1 MAMSELIPIVIVS
14 GYLGA
19 GKTTFLREA
28 IPQLIGSP
36 RPPYVILNDFSNAE
50 VDSALLREVAPEV
63 EAISG
68 GCICCHSSHT
78 LIGQLEK
85 IPPELNAIVFIEANG
100 TTDPFPLIELLTLD
114 TALIKRFGPVY
125 QITVI
130 NESRWQKRL
139 FGWDK
144 KIERA
149 QAATA
154 SHLLTNRSEKASLKQ
169 QLRVKTDLQ
178 SSNPNA
184 VRTTATGFIAEIL
197 AISSD
202 SVAALNPAEP
212 IGHAHHHLALRLDL
226 PPMREDILVRWLLSF
241 PPEVLRI
248 KGVTRLIDDPAD
260 DACFF
265 QRTDDEWGNPSI
277 IKTFMPEGAEPCAV
291 FIGNGM
297 NETKI
302 RNSVGNFLYQSVEAV
317 PSASNGI
324 PSIGNFQANR
334 CK

>member
-1 MAMSELIPIVIVS
+1 MSDRIPIVIVA

-19 GKTTFLREA
+19 GKTTFLREI
-28 IPQLIGSP
+28 IPQLVGSSLVP
-36 RPPYVILNDFSNAE
+36 FVILNDFAGAE
-50 VDSALLREVAPEV
+50 VDAALLRKVAPQV
-63 EAISG
+63 DALSG
-68 GCICCHSSHT
+68 GCICCDSSIS
-78 LIGQLEK
+78 LIENLGK
-85 IPPELNAIVFIEANG
+85 IPTEISAIVFIEANG

-178 SSNPNA
+178 SSNPHA
-184 VRTTATGFIAEIL
+184 IRTTAAGFIAEIL

-202 SVAALNPAEP
+202 SAVALNPAEP

-248 KGVTRLIDDPAD
+248 KGVTRLIDDPTD

-317 PSASNGI
+317 PSASNEI
-324 PSIGNFQANR
+324 PSIGNFLANR

>member
-1 MAMSELIPIVIVS
+1 MSERLPIVIVS

-19 GKTTFLREA
+19 GKTTFLREI
-28 IPQLIGSP
+28 IPQLVHSP
-36 RPPYVILNDFSNAE
+36 RPPYVILNDFLNAE

-63 EAISG
+63 SPVSG
-68 GCICCHSSHT
+68 ACICCDSSAS
-78 LIGQLEK
+78 LIQELER
-85 IPPELNAIVFIEANG
+85 IPVDSNPIIFIEANG

-114 TALIKRFGPVY
+114 TALAERFGPVY

-130 NESRWQKRL
+130 NESRWQKR
-139 FGWDK
+139 FFSWDK

-169 QLRVKTDLQ
+169 QARVMADLE
-178 SSNPNA
+178 SLNPNA
-184 VRTTATGFIAEIL
+184 TRTTVTDFITELL
-197 AISSD
+197 AISSE
-202 SVAALNPAEP
+202 STIRLNSAEP

-248 KGVTRLIDDPAD
+248 KGLVRLIDDPTD

-265 QRTDDEWGNPSI
+265 QRTDDEWGNPSL

-297 NETKI
+297 DEAKI
-302 RNSVGNFLYQSVEAV
+302 RKSLESFSYHSSPPSQTEAR
-317 PSASNGI
+317 GI
-324 PSIGNFQANR
+324 PSIAAFLANR

>member
-1 MAMSELIPIVIVS
+1 MSERTPIVIIS

-19 GKTTFLREA
+19 GKTSFLREI
-28 IPQLIGSP
+28 IPQLIHTP
-36 RPPYVILNDFSNAE
+36 RAPYVILNDFLNAE

-63 EAISG
+63 APVSG
-68 GCICCHSSHT
+68 GCLCCDASTT
-78 LIGQLEK
+78 LIKKLES
-85 IPPELNAIVFIEANG
+85 IPLELNPIVFIEANG

-114 TALIKRFGPVY
+114 TALIERFGPVY
-125 QITVI
+125 QLTVV
-130 NESRWQKRL
+130 NEARWQNRL
-139 FGWDK
+139 FSWDK

-154 SHLLTNRSEKASLKQ
+154 SHLITNRGDQASLRQ
-169 QLRVKTDLQ
+169 QQRVLSDLAAL
-178 SSNPNA
+178 NPTA
-184 VRTTATGFIAEIL
+184 IRTTAADFIAEL
-197 AISSD
+197 LSISSE
-202 SVAALNPAEP
+202 STATLHPAEP

-226 PPMREDILVRWLLSF
+226 PPMREDVLVRWLLSF

-248 KGVTRLIDDPAD
+248 KGIVALLDDPTD

-297 NETKI
+297 DEAKI
-302 RNSVGNFLYQSVEAV
+302 RSSLDTFLYPPSPAVSPAPSGIPFIGNFL
-317 PSASNGI
+317 
-324 PSIGNFQANR
+324 ANR